1 MIQKIKHFFRKN
13 RKIAL
18 LEKKYEKQKIKSI
31 GFFDKTLINF
41 KSSNNPKVAIIIPFY
56 NQLNYTINC
65 LGYLNEFLT
74 ESIPFE
80 IILID
85 DNSSENCD
93 LSSVS
98 GIQII
103 KNSSNQGFLKN
114 INIGVKAA
122 KAEYI
127 YILNNDTEVRKNFL
141 EELFFVFENFKN
153 VGAVG
158 SKLLNADGTLQEAG
172 SVFMKNCTI
181 HQIVQRK
188 EVFYPQVNFINKVD
202 YCSGCS
208 LLYKK
213 FDDLGNINLF
223 DEQFAPAY
231 FEETDFCFRLKYI
244 QKKDIYYT
252 SFSEVL
258 HYNGIS
264 YNAPQNNDESKKKQK
279 EELFK
284 INLEKFKNKW
294 QPQIDAIQ
302 ATDVEQRIEE
312 LYNKE
317 IVIFCGTIP
326 EYDKDSGANRLK
338 EMIQAFVELGYYV
351 TMIRK
356 RTFFK
361 ENEYIEYYQR
371 LGVNVYYEHN
381 TKIGIEKY
389 IKKNNSKASIAWF
402 YGPDTF
408 IEYFRTVKK
417 YLPMSK
423 LVYDMVDIHHLRYK
437 RAIELEPKR
446 ISFRKKFLKYKKIE
460 IKAAKIADYV
470 ITISE
475 FEENYMSQYFN
486 KSKIITISNIHYI
499 KTNFEKILAFEDR
512 KNILFIGSGHTPNV
526 DALKFLYEEI
536 MPIIW
541 SKIPSIQVNV
551 IGNVKDYVADIV
563 HPNIVFH
570 GYVPHIEKL
579 FLENKMMIA
588 PLRYGAGVKGKIGQ
602 AFEYFLPVVTT
613 TIGAEGMRLKNN
625 ENALISDSA
634 VDFAHSVINLYT
646 NKDLWHKLQSNS
658 EKSLAPFSV
667 TNLKEQ
673 LLKF

>member
-74 ESIPFE
+74 ESITFE